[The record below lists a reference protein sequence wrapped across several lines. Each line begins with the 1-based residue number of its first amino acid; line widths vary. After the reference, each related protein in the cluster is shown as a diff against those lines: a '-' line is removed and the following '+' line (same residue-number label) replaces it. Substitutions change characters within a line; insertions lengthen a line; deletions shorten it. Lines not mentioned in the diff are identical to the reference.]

1 MLHEKAHRFSQQ
13 LSLSSAASQCWRTQ
27 VQRNQLASKV
37 SSILL
42 QRHNWV
48 QLLQNL
54 KLTPSL
60 FLQILHRTQNNPQI
74 SLDFFDWAKSHLG
87 FEPDL
92 KSQCHIIQISLGSGF
107 SQSVKPLLDSL
118 VHSYPAPVL
127 VEHLTLSCKGRN
139 SLFQSL
145 SFVLET
151 YGRKGLF
158 REGLEVYDKMRVHGY
173 TPSISVCNA
182 LLDAIQR
189 GNEIRLAWSFY
200 GAILRNGVSPNLFT
214 WSLVARIF
222 GKNGEH
228 ERISR
233 IIELGVYS
241 SEIYNTLVDCLSKS
255 GNFEA
260 SFDCLSEMHDRKIN
274 PGFSTLSL
282 ILDGACKHEN
292 SQAIARIISIMVEK
306 ELISM
311 SPLCEYDK
319 LIQKLCGLN
328 RTYAAEMI
336 FRKAFNENIGLQEA
350 TYGYM
355 LRVLSKEERTDIA
368 IWVYKLI
375 SEKGVVLNEATYN
388 AFGGVLLRKEQ
399 SEEVC
404 ELLMKLIRRGFSP
417 CSSDLSG
424 FLAILCRKGRWR
436 EAEEMLNVILDKE
449 LLPDS
454 LSCCSLVEHYC
465 FSKQIES
472 AIKLHDKME
481 KLNLS
486 LDVTT
491 YNVLLNGLVVLRR
504 MEEAVRVF
512 DYMRR
517 HQKLSSASFTVMIQ
531 GLSRL
536 NELKKAMK
544 LHDEMLKMGLK
555 PDEATYKSLILVF
568 K

>member
-1 MLHEKAHRFSQQ
+1 MLKEKAHRVSQQ
-13 LSLSSAASQCWRTQ
+13 LSLSSAASQRWRTE
-27 VQRNQLASKV
+27 VQRNQLASKI

-54 KLTPSL
+54 KLTPPL
-60 FLQILHRTQNNPQI
+60 FLQILHRIQNNPRI
-74 SLDFFDWAKSHLG
+74 SLDFFHWAKSHLG
-87 FEPDL
+87 FESDL
-92 KSQCHIIQISLGSGF
+92 KSQCHVIQISLGSGF
-107 SQSVKPLLDSL
+107 TQSVKPLLDSL
-118 VHSYPAPVL
+118 VQSYPAPVL
-127 VEHLTLSCKGRN
+127 VEHLTLSCKGKN
-139 SLFQSL
+139 SLFLSL

-158 REGLEVYDKMRVHGY
+158 REGLEVYGKMRVHGY
-173 TPSISVCNA
+173 TPSISVCNV

-200 GAILRNGVSPNLFT
+200 GAILRNGVLPNKFT
-214 WSLVARIF
+214 WSLIARII
-222 GKNGEH
+222 GRNGEH
-228 ERISR
+228 ERIAR

-241 SEIYNTLVDCLSKS
+241 SEIYNSLLDCLTKS
-255 GNFEA
+255 GNFKA
-260 SFDCLSEMHDRKIN
+260 SFDCLNEMHERKLN

-282 ILDGACKHEN
+282 ILNGACKYEN
-292 SQAIARIISIMVEK
+292 SEAIARIMSIMVEN

-311 SPLCEYDK
+311 SPLCEYDTV
-319 LIQKLCGLN
+319 IQKLCGLN
-328 RTYAAEMI
+328 RTYAAEMF
-336 FRKAFNENIGLQEA
+336 FRKAFDENIGLQDA

-368 IWVYKLI
+368 IWIYSLI

-388 AFGGVLLRKEQ
+388 AFASVLLRKEQ

-404 ELLMKLIRRGFSP
+404 ELLMELIKRGFSP

-424 FLAILCRKGRWR
+424 FLAVLCRKGRWR
-436 EAEEMLNVILDKE
+436 EAEDMLNVILDKG

-481 KLNLS
+481 KMNLS

-491 YNVLLNGLVVLRR
+491 YNVLLNGLVVVRR

-512 DYMRR
+512 DHMRS

-536 NELKKAMK
+536 NELRKALK

-555 PDEATYKSLILVF
+555 PEEATYKSLIFVF